1 MKDELKLI
9 SQLLYHLLCPYLQ
22 NCRTLCKRE
31 QTSKS
36 WISFENSSAARFF
49 AHAISAGLCCKN
61 TVVKNKKATDKII
74 HLLLTLS
81 LLWHASSKNCELKFQ
96 AVSNLK
102 TSKKARKNHAG
113 CQQLSWLLVGLW
125 RDVLQL
131 APRVNLGSPRH
142 KVVSPTQPFV
152 LSSRTKRRRRHL
164 HFNYKLEYISLVL
177 FFIAVTEP
185 VIF

>member
-1 MKDELKLI
+1 M
-9 SQLLYHLLCPYLQ
+9 SSSLYL
-22 NCRTLCKRE
+22 NCFITFYVH
-31 QTSKS
+31 TSKTA
-36 WISFENSSAARFF
+36 E
-49 AHAISAGLCCKN
+49 HC
-61 TVVKNKKATDKII
+61 VKGNKQVSLELVLKIFLPLAFLLMLFLQVYPAKKQLWKIKKATDKII

-81 LLWHASSKNCELKFQ
+81 LLWHASSENCELKFQ
-96 AVSNLK
+96 AVSILQ
-102 TSKKARKNHAG
+102 TSKKAQKNHAG

-142 KVVSPTQPFV
+142 KVVAPTQPFV
-152 LSSRTKRRRRHL
+152 LSSHTKRRRRHL

>member
-22 NCRTLCKRE
+22 NCRTLRKRE

-36 WISFENSSAARFF
+36 WISFENISAARFF
-49 AHAISAGLCCKN
+49 AHAISAGLSCKN
-61 TVVKNKKATDKII
+61 TVVKNKKVTDKII

-81 LLWHASSKNCELKFQ
+81 FLWHASSENCELKFQ

-102 TSKKARKNHAG
+102 TSKKVRKNHAG

-131 APRVNLGSPRH
+131 TPRVNLGSPRH

-152 LSSRTKRRRRHL
+152 LSSHTKRRRHHL

>member
-1 MKDELKLI
+1 MSGYWATYCNCKTAEHCVKGNKQVSLEIVLKIFL
-9 SQLLYHLLCPYLQ
+9 SLDFLLMLFLQVYPAKTQLW
-22 NCRTLCKRE
+22 K
-31 QTSKS
+31 
-36 WISFENSSAARFF
+36 I
-49 AHAISAGLCCKN
+49 
-61 TVVKNKKATDKII
+61 KKATDKII

-81 LLWHASSKNCELKFQ
+81 LLWHASSENCELKFQ
-96 AVSNLK
+96 AVCQLK
-102 TSKKARKNHAG
+102 NVKKGANNAG
-113 CQQLSWLLVGLW
+113 CQQLSWLLVALW

-131 APRVNLGSPRH
+131 DPRVNLGSLRH

-164 HFNYKLEYISLVL
+164 HFNYKFAYISLVL

>member
-1 MKDELKLI
+1 MKDELKLL
-9 SQLLYHLLCPYLQ
+9 SQLFYHLLVCPY
-22 NCRTLCKRE
+22 CRTLCKRE

-36 WISFENSSAARFF
+36 WISFENISAARFF
-49 AHAISAGLCCKN
+49 AHAISAGLSCKN

-164 HFNYKLEYISLVL
+164 HFNYYSLML
-177 FFIAVTEP
+177 LLNRWSFNKALVT
-185 VIF
+185 